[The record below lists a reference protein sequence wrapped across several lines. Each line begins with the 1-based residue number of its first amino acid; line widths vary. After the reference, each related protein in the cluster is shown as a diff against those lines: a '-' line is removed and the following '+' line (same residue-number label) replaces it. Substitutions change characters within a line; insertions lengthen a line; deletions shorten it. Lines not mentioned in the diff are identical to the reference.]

1 MPATFINSFIL
12 FFVAIDTIGNVPFFL
27 SLTEDIKVKE
37 RNKIAIKATIIAFFI
52 MITFAYGG
60 RYLLE
65 AINVSL
71 DSLKIAGGVI
81 LMLLAIDILFE
92 KRKKRREKRVEE
104 ALDEK
109 SFDEIVV
116 FPIAI
121 PFIAGPSA
129 LTTIILLIGNYKN
142 FPEFQIT
149 VIIALIAALVF
160 GLILMIGA
168 SYIVKFVPK
177 QILMVLK
184 LLLISNYLFKVA
196 KTSASRV
203 FALKDCVK
211 GTGTTLASTGLLEYL
226 FGK

>member
-1 MPATFINSFIL
+1 MTATFINSFIL

-27 SLTEDIKVKE
+27 SLTEDVKTKE
-37 RNKIAIKATIIAFFI
+37 RNQIAIKSTIIAFFI
-52 MITFAYGG
+52 LITFAYLG

-65 AINVSL
+65 AIGVSL

-104 ALDEK
+104 ALDEN
-109 SFDEIVV
+109 SYDEIVV

-142 FPEFQIT
+142 FPEFQMP
-149 VIIALIAALVF
+149 VILALLAALIV

-177 QILMVLK
+177 QILH
-184 LLLISNYLFKVA
+184 A
-196 KTSASRV
+196 TARV
-203 FALKDCVK
+203 MAFILAALATQFIVDGIKA
-211 GTGTTLASTGLLEYL
+211 TFNL
-226 FGK
+226 

>member
-1 MPATFINSFIL
+1 MAATFINSFIL

-27 SLTEDIKVKE
+27 SLTEDVKIKE
-37 RNKIAIKATIIAFFI
+37 RNQIAIKSTIIAFFI
-52 MITFAYGG
+52 LITFAYGG

-65 AINVSL
+65 SIDVSL

-81 LMLLAIDILFE
+81 LMVLAIDILFE

-129 LTTIILLIGNYKN
+129 LTTIILLVGNYKN
-142 FPEFQIT
+142 FPEFQIP
-149 VIIALIAALVF
+149 VIFALMAALLV
-160 GLILMIGA
+160 GLVLMIGA
-168 SYIVKFVPK
+168 SHIAKFVPN
-177 QILMVLK
+177 QILH
-184 LLLISNYLFKVA
+184 A
-196 KTSASRV
+196 TSRV
-203 FALKDCVK
+203 MAFILAALATQFIVDGIK
-211 GTGTTLASTGLLEYL
+211 AS
-226 FGK
+226 FNI